1 MPNRETPT
9 SFAAR
14 LLVLLPLLG
23 AALHSQAAE
32 PVSDRQLIES
42 LQQEV
47 RALRERVERLE
58 AERQQPAPAAPPPVV
73 QPVPPAEP
81 VPGGWR
87 TASNLGL
94 LEKGQTDEE
103 VAGILGEPDNRRT
116 VKKFEFW
123 EYGDGIARFYL
134 RRLKSCEIPQWI
146 AGSSSRAE

>member
-32 PVSDRQLIES
+32 PASDRQLIEA

-47 RALRERVERLE
+47 RELRERVERLE
-58 AERQQPAPAAPPPVV
+58 AERQQPAAAPTVA
-73 QPVPPAEP
+73 QPVPPAGP
-81 VPGGWR
+81 APGGWR
-87 TASNLGL
+87 TPSNWGL

-103 VAGILGEPDNRRT
+103 VARILGEPDNRRT

-123 EYGDGIARFYL
+123 EYDDGIVRFYL
-134 RRLKSCEIPQWI
+134 RRLKSWEVPQGV
-146 AGSSSRAE
+146 AGQAD